1 MKTYKVKNYK
11 GNLVESLSKFQ
22 KSHKDM
28 KIVEAVEDEEELKI
42 KVEPKAVKEASSPK
56 DTAVEK
62 GNKFFDMLAR
72 ALTMTFTED
81 VDSVE
86 DFATWKEFLSYIEK
100 SQLAITPSSDYNKKF
115 EQAFKEFENA
125 VNSL

>member
-1 MKTYKVKNYK
+1 MKTFKVKNYK

-22 KSHKDM
+22 KSHKGM
-28 KIVEAVEDEEELKI
+28 KIVEAVEDDEELKI
-42 KVEPKAVKEASSPK
+42 KAEPEAVKEASSTE
-56 DTAVEK
+56 DIAIEK

-72 ALTMTFTED
+72 ALTMVFTED

-86 DFATWKEFLSYIEK
+86 DFGTWKEFLNYIKK